1 MNWFREFLLG
11 LYLAFRRLCTG
22 CWDFV
27 SHQLLPQQKNPERNV
42 RSLRIGRDH
51 PKARLGVAFN
61 PQDSFVDVQPKEETN
76 ALLENV
82 FRFFDID
89 GSGHISRSEIR
100 QALKIYYVLVA
111 AFYRGSDRNFTNFY
125 ITLADKVVVH
135 STYSFV

>member
-61 PQDSFVDVQPKEETN
+61 PQDSFIDVQPKEETN
-76 ALLENV
+76 ALLGNV
-82 FRFFDID
+82 FHFFDID

-100 QALKIYYVLVA
+100 QALKIYYTWRLFIVDLFVL
-111 AFYRGSDRNFTNFY
+111 FSQTFT
-125 ITLADKVVVH
+125 
-135 STYSFV
+135 

>member
-100 QALKIYYVLVA
+100 QALKIYYTWRLFIVDL
-111 AFYRGSDRNFTNFY
+111 
-125 ITLADKVVVH
+125 
-135 STYSFV
+135 FVIS